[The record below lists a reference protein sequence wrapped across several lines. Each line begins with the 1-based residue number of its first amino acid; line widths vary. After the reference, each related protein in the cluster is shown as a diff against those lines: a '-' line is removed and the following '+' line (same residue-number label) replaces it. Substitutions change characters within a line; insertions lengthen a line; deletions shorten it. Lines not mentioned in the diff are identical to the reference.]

1 MAADRLLHMAT
12 FSLQRMAA
20 GGMRDQ
26 LGGGFH
32 RYSGVGAAGM
42 PSLASRPNCGLV
54 AAEGGVNTGLWAG
67 LRRGWWA
74 DQSPADAKALQL
86 HGS

>member
-1 MAADRLLHMAT
+1 MAT

-32 RYSGVGAAGM
+32 RYSGVLLLLL
-42 PSLASRPNCGLV
+42 SVC
-54 AAEGGVNTGLWAG
+54 
-67 LRRGWWA
+67 
-74 DQSPADAKALQL
+74 
-86 HGS
+86 